1 MAVVG
6 GLLIFIGLAGM
17 GVAAWALVKGG
28 LGWANIANR
37 KVAGGV
43 LAGAFVVFMVG
54 GGISPKDE
62 DKTVQAGTADE
73 TTTTTAGP
81 TSTTEPTT
89 TTTTAA
95 ASTATSPPV
104 TTATTRATTTTTKP
118 PTTTTTTAKPAA
130 TTTTT
135 VKPATTSTT
144 ATTSPP
150 VQPPTGQL
158 AFRTMQCDAPGS
170 PDDASNTNDEWVEL
184 VNNGAA
190 VDLTG
195 WTLHDEGPNYTYTF
209 SGLTLAPGDGIK
221 VHTGSGADTATDLYW
236 GRNQHVWNNTGTEI
250 AYLVNPSGTLVASKN
265 CR

>member
-17 GVAAWALVKGG
+17 GVAAWALFKGG

-43 LAGAFVVFMVG
+43 LAGACVVFMVG
-54 GGISPKDE
+54 GGISPQDD
-62 DKTVQAGTADE
+62 DKVAVQAGTADE
-73 TTTTTAGP
+73 TTTTTAVR
-81 TSTTEPTT
+81 TSTTEPMTT
-89 TTTTAA
+89 TTIAAPSTDTAHPA
-95 ASTATSPPV
+95 

-118 PTTTTTTAKPAA
+118 PTTTTTAKPV
-130 TTTTT
+130 TTTT

-150 VQPPTGQL
+150 VTQPPTGQL

-195 WTLHDEGPNYTYTF
+195 WTVHDEGPNYTYAF
-209 SGLTLAPGDGIK
+209 SGLTLAPGGAVK
-221 VHTGSGADTATDLYW
+221 VHTGSGTDTSTDLYW
-236 GRNQHVWNNTGTEI
+236 GRNQHVWNNTTMDI
-250 AYLVNPSGTLVASKN
+250 AYLVNPSGALVTSKN